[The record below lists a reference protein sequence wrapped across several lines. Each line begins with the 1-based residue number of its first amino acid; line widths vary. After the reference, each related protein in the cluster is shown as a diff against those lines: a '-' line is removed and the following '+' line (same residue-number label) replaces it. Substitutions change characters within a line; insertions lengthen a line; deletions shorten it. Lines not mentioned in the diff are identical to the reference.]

1 MNEEKTIYVV
11 KPSVITVSE
20 IGREH
25 SHWVPDQGFT
35 VITCG
40 HHFVKYS
47 NPTKRDIVT
56 TSIKTIENFELP
68 VYSFRVKTVKKW
80 KFFDDDKWVYK
91 KIDTARGCKITFLND
106 STMYVKEVK
115 SEVKKM
121 IEGKLENSSK

>member
-20 IGREH
+20 IGREY
-25 SHWVPDQGFT
+25 SYWVPDHGFT

-56 TSIKTIENFELP
+56 TSIKTIDNFELP
-68 VYSFRVKTVKKW
+68 VYSFRLKTFKKW
-80 KFFDDDKWVYK
+80 KFFDDDKWVYN
-91 KIDTARGCKITFLND
+91 KICTARGCKITFLDD

-121 IEGKLENSSK
+121 IEGNLENSSK